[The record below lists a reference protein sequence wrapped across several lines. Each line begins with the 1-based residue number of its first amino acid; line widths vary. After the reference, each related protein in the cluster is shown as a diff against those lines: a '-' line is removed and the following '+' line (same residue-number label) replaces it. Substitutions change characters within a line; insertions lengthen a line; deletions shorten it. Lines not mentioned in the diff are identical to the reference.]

1 MREHHR
7 RARAKHPGR
16 LILAACATVIAALAS
31 SVARAQESPVAVT
44 APAPAPA
51 PSNKLALVVGLG
63 TPWGALGAAYQRA
76 LGESFAIETGV
87 GYGLTGAQVALLPKL
102 LVGSGKGRFYIQ
114 AGPSLTIGPSSHGV
128 WAAGEIGG
136 EFSFGRW
143 VLTFGAGAG
152 VLVDGSVR
160 QPIDFSGPGST
171 LRPWFVAPETRLSF
185 GRAF

>member
-1 MREHHR
+1 VREHHR

-87 GYGLTGAQVALLPKL
+87 GYGLTGVQAALLPKL
-102 LVGSGKGRFYIQ
+102 LIGSGKGRLYIQ
-114 AGPSLTIGPSSHGV
+114 AGPSLTIGSKYGV

-136 EFSFGRW
+136 EFSLGRW
-143 VLTFGAGAG
+143 ALTFGAGAG

-160 QPIDFSGPGST
+160 ICFFECNVMRPGHW
-171 LRPWFVAPETRLSF
+171 LPETRLSF

>member
-1 MREHHR
+1 MGEHHR
-7 RARAKHPGR
+7 RTRATLPGR
-16 LILAACATVIAALAS
+16 LFLAACATVIAALAS
-31 SVARAQESPVAVT
+31 SLARAEAPPVAVT
-44 APAPAPA
+44 APAPR
-51 PSNKLALVVGLG
+51 NKLALVAGLG
-63 TPWGALGAAYQRA
+63 SPWGELGAAYQRA

-87 GYGLTGAQVALLPKL
+87 GYGATGIQAALLPKL

-114 AGPSLTIGPSSHGV
+114 AGPSLTIGSHIGV

-136 EFSFGRW
+136 EFSLGRW

-152 VLVDGSVR
+152 VLVGGSAR

-171 LRPWFVAPETRLSF
+171 LRPWFVMPETRLSF